1 MEALPSYV
9 SNFHDLFTLKIKNK
23 EEEEEKTKKPECID

>member
-9 SNFHDLFTLKIKNK
+9 SNFHFMLKIKNK